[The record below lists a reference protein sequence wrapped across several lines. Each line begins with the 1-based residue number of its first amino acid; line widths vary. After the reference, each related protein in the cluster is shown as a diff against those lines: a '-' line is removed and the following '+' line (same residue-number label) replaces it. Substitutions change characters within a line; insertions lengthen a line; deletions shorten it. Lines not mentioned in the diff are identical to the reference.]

1 MDIGTTWY
9 RGTPL
14 SWTSARGERPAGST
28 DDDQGWHLGW
38 AGGLVTTCGLLNAGE
53 PSEGHG
59 QHGRYTDQPAERVSI
74 DSGHGAAGL
83 SEDVIVRGEIRE
95 SDALGRGLLL
105 RRTLRF
111 STVRPEIHVTDVTEN
126 ESSQPVQAPIL
137 YHLNFGY
144 PFLRPDSATDAEIR
158 RSIQIEGEPRA
169 FPRLMGE
176 PNDEPDEVFE
186 HDVEADRDG
195 WASMTLTGWTVPWRV
210 AVRWDTAQLP
220 RAFTWRRRQRGSY
233 VQAIEP
239 ANCSVLG
246 RVADRS
252 AGRAPI
258 LEPGESRTTRLA
270 ISVSEGI

>member
-1 MDIGTTWY
+1 M
-9 RGTPL
+9 

-28 DDDQGWHLGW
+28 DSDQGWHLGW
-38 AGGLVTTCGLLNAGE
+38 AGGLVTTCGLLNVGE

-74 DSGHGAAGL
+74 DRGNTGESWPD
-83 SEDVIVRGEIRE
+83 SVIVRGEIRE
-95 SDALGRGLLL
+95 GDALGRGLLL

-111 STVRPEIHVTDVTEN
+111 STVRPEIHISDVTVN

-144 PFLRPDSATDAEIR
+144 PFLRPESATDAAIR
-158 RSIQIEGEPRA
+158 GSTQVEGPSPA

-176 PNDEPDEVFE
+176 PSDQPDEVFE
-186 HDVEADRDG
+186 HDVDAGRDG

-210 AVRWDTAQLP
+210 VVRWDTAQLP
-220 RAFTWRRRQRGSY
+220 RVFTWRRRQRGSY
-233 VQAIEP
+233 VQSIEP

-246 RVADRS
+246 RLVDRN

-258 LEPGESRTTRLA
+258 LEPGEARTTQLV
-270 ISVSEGI
+270 ISVSETLDAD